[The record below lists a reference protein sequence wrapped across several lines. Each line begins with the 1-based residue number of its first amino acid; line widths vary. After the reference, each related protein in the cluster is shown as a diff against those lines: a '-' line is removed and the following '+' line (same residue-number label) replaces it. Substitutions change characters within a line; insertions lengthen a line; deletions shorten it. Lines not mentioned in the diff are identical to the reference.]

1 MFNSPSKEPA
11 AAVKVLNT
19 RSILDAAEDGCA
31 LSTAEALH
39 LLELTKEE
47 DLNRLRQVA
56 ETLKKRQVEDK
67 VRYESGVSLFLT
79 NLCEMAPI
87 LYPYPRQLGQKGA
100 YTLTIDDI
108 DATLELAHARQVRR
122 VILSGGGFCST
133 LSIPGLEAPHA
144 LKTYTRL
151 LGYIREKYPQMAIQG
166 FSPDEI
172 EFLCILNDRSER
184 YTLELLMDHG
194 LKALD
199 TFGVDV
205 LMDTVRASISPK
217 KATVKRW
224 LEIAAMARQLELPVI
239 ARIEA
244 GPIERLSQRVRHF
257 EVLRRFLEKHPG
269 TFSKLV
275 PQMWAKPLTQPVST
289 PGLAYTNHSHRLK
302 LIAVSRLFLGSLIA
316 DQQVCWLP
324 DQVEE
329 AQGALSW
336 GANDFGCTDSLAYYR
351 FLSGQMT
358 GFETRN
364 GFTESEFVGLIRE
377 TGLSC

>member
-1 MFNSPSKEPA
+1 
-11 AAVKVLNT
+11 
-19 RSILDAAEDGCA
+19 
-31 LSTAEALH
+31 
-39 LLELTKEE
+39 
-47 DLNRLRQVA
+47 
-56 ETLKKRQVEDK
+56 
-67 VRYESGVSLFLT
+67 
-79 NLCEMAPI
+79 
-87 LYPYPRQLGQKGA
+87 
-100 YTLTIDDI
+100 
-108 DATLELAHARQVRR
+108 
-122 VILSGGGFCST
+122 
-133 LSIPGLEAPHA
+133 
-144 LKTYTRL
+144 
-151 LGYIREKYPQMAIQG
+151 
-166 FSPDEI
+166 
-172 EFLCILNDRSER
+172 
-184 YTLELLMDHG
+184 MDHG

-205 LMDTVRASISPK
+205 LVDTVRASISPK

-224 LEIAAMARQLELPVI
+224 LEIAAMARQLELPVT

-257 EVLRRFLEKHPG
+257 EVLRWFLEKHPG

-275 PQMWAKPLTQPVST
+275 PQMWAKPLIQPVPP
-289 PGLAYTNHSHRLK
+289 PGLAYTNYSHRLK

-329 AQGALSW
+329 AQEALSW

-364 GFTESEFVGLIRE
+364 GFTESEFAGLIRE
-377 TGLSC
+377 TGSSC

>member
-1 MFNSPSKEPA
+1 MFDPPSKESTTT
-11 AAVKVLNT
+11 VKVLNT

-39 LLELTKEE
+39 LLELTREE

-56 ETLKKRQVEDK
+56 ETLKKRQTEEK
-67 VRYESGVSLFLT
+67 VRYEPGVSLFLT

-87 LYPYPRQLGQKGA
+87 LYPYPRQIGQKGT

-108 DATLELAHARQVRR
+108 DATLELAQARQVQR
-122 VILSGGGFCST
+122 VTLSGGGFCSM

-151 LGYIREKYPQMAIQG
+151 LGYIREKYPQMVIQG
-166 FSPDEI
+166 FSPEEI

-199 TFGVDV
+199 TFGIDV
-205 LMDTVRASISPK
+205 LVDSVRAKVSPK

-244 GPIERLSQRVRHF
+244 GPLESLSQRVRHF

-275 PQMWAKPLTQPVST
+275 PQMWAKPIIQPVPT

-329 AQGALSW
+329 AQAALNW

-351 FLSGQMT
+351 FLSGHVR
-358 GFETRN
+358 GHNVRSD
-364 GFTESEFVGLIRE
+364 FTESELTGLIRE
-377 TGLSC
+377 TGFNC